1 LDAVFAVYPIKR
13 PEKVNH
19 KGAHFRDGQYDGQT
33 QGRFLA
39 ILGGVRPRNGPLD
52 VQTDLEFLAPCSSSQ
67 QLLCAPARVYR
78 DAKKNKGRGYVGS

>member
-1 LDAVFAVYPIKR
+1 
-13 PEKVNH
+13 
-19 KGAHFRDGQYDGQT
+19 
-33 QGRFLA
+33 
-39 ILGGVRPRNGPLD
+39 VRPRNGPLD